1 MSDADGTRDPPR
13 SILSHEERHVAEGLA
28 AGHSPAEIAADRD
41 TDTET
46 VERAA
51 DRVREKTDRALATL
65 AASPF
70 LEEAAAALDPAARRS
85 LREALASATDQ
96 SVDEE

>member
-1 MSDADGTRDPPR
+1 MSDADETREPPR

-28 AGHSPAEIAADRD
+28 AGRDPAEIAADRGAD
-41 TDTET
+41 IET

-70 LEEAAAALDPAARRS
+70 LETAAASLEPATRRS
-85 LREALASATDQ
+85 LHEALASADDQ
-96 SVDEE
+96 PGDEE